1 MAKLHMSSVNK
12 KLLGAASLL
21 LVGCTPVIPEGDIKD
36 FLANISFEN
45 TYSNVNYG
53 KSIIDVK
60 HNQDENV
67 VLGELTIINEFDKVN
82 DELYF
87 YSNTIVKGNFHK
99 NEGGDYDFYNE
110 ERLIYINEDNEIHTY
125 LKVDDEYK
133 SESNDLESLTNK
145 ITSFFYNQLDVNYHS
160 GGLYFGDFI
169 MMNCGKYY
177 NRFSLNENKDIITYQ
192 INTSSNSIDR
202 GEVISIH
209 KFSSDKY
216 GMLLDLTSQTL
227 FVDYPENVVT
237 TISCDYETKIN
248 KKIYL

>member
-53 KSIIDVK
+53 KSIIEVK

-87 YSNTIVKGNFHK
+87 YSNTIVKGNFH
-99 NEGGDYDFYNE
+99 NNAAGDYACTPQ
-110 ERLIYINEDNEIHTY
+110 ERQIYINEE
-125 LKVDDEYK
+125 KK
-133 SESNDLESLTNK
+133 
-145 ITSFFYNQLDVNYHS
+145 
-160 GGLYFGDFI
+160 
-169 MMNCGKYY
+169 
-177 NRFSLNENKDIITYQ
+177 
-192 INTSSNSIDR
+192 
-202 GEVISIH
+202 IH
-209 KFSSDKY
+209 K
-216 GMLLDLTSQTL
+216 
-227 FVDYPENVVT
+227 
-237 TISCDYETKIN
+237 
-248 KKIYL
+248 